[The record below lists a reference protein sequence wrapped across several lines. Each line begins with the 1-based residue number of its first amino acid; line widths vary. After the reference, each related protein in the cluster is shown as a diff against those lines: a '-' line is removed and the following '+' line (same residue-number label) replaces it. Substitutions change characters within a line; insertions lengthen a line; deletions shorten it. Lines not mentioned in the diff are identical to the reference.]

1 MNRMILG
8 RDCGNSPRKRL
19 LQEFYMAIYEGD
31 SSFIASHLQE
41 NITWEFPGIT
51 FEDKESCLKYI
62 KKYHSL
68 KINELSLTKIIT
80 HGAEAAVIGSITAE
94 PGMSYQFCDV
104 FTFASAGKSAIK
116 SIISFQK

>member
-1 MNRMILG
+1 MILG
-8 RDCGNSPRKRL
+8 RDCGNSPRKLL

-31 SSFIASHLQE
+31 HTFIAAHLND

-62 KKYHSL
+62 RKYHSL
-68 KINELSLTKIIT
+68 KISELSLTKIIT

-94 PGMSYQFCDV
+94 AGRSYQFCDV
-104 FTFASAGKSAIK
+104 FTFSKAGKSNIK